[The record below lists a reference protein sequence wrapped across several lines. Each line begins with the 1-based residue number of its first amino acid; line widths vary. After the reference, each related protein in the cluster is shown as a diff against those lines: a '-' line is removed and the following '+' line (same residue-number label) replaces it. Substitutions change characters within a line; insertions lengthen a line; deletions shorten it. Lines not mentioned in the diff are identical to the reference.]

1 MANNF
6 SIEQAREKL
15 ARKTGISGS
24 EFTYSGLSR
33 EDNFIRYKFYKGTD
47 RGIIYTVLSD
57 EEVEDLEQKCPTDFA
72 P

>member
-15 ARKTGISGS
+15 AKKTGVSET
-24 EFTYSGLSR
+24 EFTYCGVSR
-33 EDNFIRYKFYKGTD
+33 NDGFTQYRFYKGMD
-47 RGIIYTVLSD
+47 RSVIYTVLSD
-57 EEVEDLEQKCPTDFA
+57 EEVEDLDEKCPNDFA

>member
-15 ARKTGISGS
+15 AAKTGVPVG
-24 EFTYSGLSR
+24 EFTYSGIER
-33 EDNFIRYKFYKGTD
+33 ENNFTRYKFYRDMD
-47 RGIIYTVLSD
+47 RSIIYTVLSE
-57 EEVEDLEQKCPTDFA
+57 EEVIDLEEHCPTDYA

>member
-15 ARKTGISGS
+15 ANKTCIPVG
-24 EFTYSGLSR
+24 EFTYSGIER
-33 EDNFIRYKFYKGTD
+33 EDNFIRYKFYRGID
-47 RGIIYTVLSD
+47 RSIIYTVLSD
-57 EEVEDLEQKCPTDFA
+57 EEVVDLEEYCPIDYA

>member
-15 ARKTGISGS
+15 ANKTGIPVG

-33 EDNFIRYKFYKGTD
+33 EDDFIQYKFY
-47 RGIIYTVLSD
+47 RGIDRSVIYTVLSE
-57 EEVEDLEQKCPTDFA
+57 EEVEDLEEKYPTDFA